1 MGVSLLKI
9 NNRLMTLVQKVL
21 FKAFFH
27 HGVDDFLCNGIP
39 QGMRDCGATNA
50 DFVSNILFL
59 PALKIKLDDLHVHR
73 LQGLQGNVVGY
84 DIRHRADM
92 KNEED

>member
-1 MGVSLLKI
+1 MGVSLLII

-39 QGMRDCGATNA
+39 QGVGNRAAA
-50 DFVSNILFL
+50 DSKFGSDILLL
-59 PALKIKLDDLHVHR
+59 PALEVKLDDLHMYR
-73 LQGLQGNVVGY
+73 LKGLQGDVVSRGHGS
-84 DIRHRADM
+84 ILLSVAL
-92 KNEED
+92 

>member
-50 DFVSNILFL
+50 EFGSNVLFL
-59 PALKIKLDDLHVHR
+59 PALEVKLDDLHMYR
-73 LQGLQGNVVGY
+73 LKGLQGDVVSRG
-84 DIRHRADM
+84 H
-92 KNEED
+92 

>member
-27 HGVDDFLCNGIP
+27 HGINDLLCNWIP
-39 QGMRDCGATNA
+39 EGMRDCAAANTY
-50 DFVSNILFL
+50 FVSNVLFL
-59 PALKIKLDDLHVHR
+59 PALYVKLDDLHVYR
-73 LQGLQGNVVGY
+73 LQGLQGNVVG
-84 DIRHRADM
+84 RGHEPALLLFAR
-92 KNEED
+92 

>member
-21 FKAFFH
+21 FKAFCH

-39 QGMRDCGATNA
+39 QGVGNRAAA
-50 DFVSNILFL
+50 DSKFGSDILLL
-59 PALKIKLDDLHVHR
+59 PALEVKLDDLHMYR
-73 LQGLQGNVVGY
+73 LKGLQGDVVSRG
-84 DIRHRADM
+84 H
-92 KNEED
+92 

>member
-39 QGMRDCGATNA
+39 QGMRDRCSA
-50 DFVSNILFL
+50 DTKFVSNVLLL
-59 PALKIKLDDLHVHR
+59 PTLEVKLDDLHVYR
-73 LQGLQGNVVGY
+73 LQGLQGNVIGRGHLFVLLSV
-84 DIRHRADM
+84 AQ
-92 KNEED
+92 